1 MFVGVSTK
9 TACPCG
15 SQGVVQSLDV
25 SLHATTLVRRSVRSP
40 SSSVED
46 MKIAWLVLASCVLVL
61 AHAAVPYFD
70 DDELVSEEA
79 ETAITEQTIVVTTAR
94 ADAIYGVP
102 TVGANEWGSSK
113 NGANFSK

>member
-1 MFVGVSTK
+1 MRNFRNFQVKGVLLLRNTKPILHQKMIILKIPSTELFN
-9 TACPCG
+9 
-15 SQGVVQSLDV
+15 SQQ
-25 SLHATTLVRRSVRSP
+25 
-40 SSSVED
+40 
-46 MKIAWLVLASCVLVL
+46 KN
-61 AHAAVPYFD
+61 
-70 DDELVSEEA
+70 ELVSEEA